1 MPCASITDKLHRP
14 NNNSN
19 NDSVLPP
26 ALALTSLPYH
36 LARAR
41 LAQLA
46 NPRPAARFSPTF
58 AHPPLTSASPS
69 QSQSQSYTQQQS
81 QSPPSP
87 PSDVVMLTSNKPS
100 PAFLPLVSLCHHSVA
115 PPSLTHAHPHPVPIS
130 SRRAAPLAHVVV
142 AGPTIMTSS
151 SADANRPSSAAA
163 LKPPSNNATTSSPHT
178 SANNNNN
185 NIANKSTKSNV
196 SNGSAVTPRGTLDSS
211 GTNENGPANTAS
223 CTSENRSRDY
233 HGIPNPAPGQ
243 KLTLPDLRE
252 RLIRQEETI
261 IFSLI
266 ERAQF
271 RMNDVIYKPGAF
283 TDLPDYSKKSPTLSS
298 KTTNPTTSASEN
310 VQAQNKHAVPVSFS
324 QYMLY
329 ELERC
334 HARVRRYTSPDEHPF
349 APAHI
354 LPPPVLPPLNY
365 PPTLVANDIN
375 YNAQIEGVYQSSIL
389 PSICE
394 AGDDQNYGSSATCDA
409 ACLQA
414 LSKRIHYGKFIAEAK
429 CQGDEATYERL
440 ARAGDRQGIWDLLT
454 DVKVED
460 IVYKRVENKARNYGS
475 GGVMDAGPRDEF
487 KVDPVVISNLYRD
500 FIIPLTKDVEV
511 DYILQRY
518 GAC

>member
-1 MPCASITDKLHRP
+1 
-14 NNNSN
+14 
-19 NDSVLPP
+19 
-26 ALALTSLPYH
+26 
-36 LARAR
+36 
-41 LAQLA
+41 
-46 NPRPAARFSPTF
+46 
-58 AHPPLTSASPS
+58 
-69 QSQSQSYTQQQS
+69 
-81 QSPPSP
+81 
-87 PSDVVMLTSNKPS
+87 MLTSNKPS
-100 PAFLPLVSLCHHSVA
+100 AAFLPLVALRHHSPA
-115 PPSLTHAHPHPVPIS
+115 PTSLSPAHPHAAPIS
-130 SRRAAPLAHVVV
+130 PRRAAPPAHVAV
-142 AGPTIMTSS
+142 AGPTIMMSS
-151 SADANRPSSAAA
+151 SADANNHTTPAAA
-163 LKPPSNNATTSSPHT
+163 VKLPSNMSSPQAN
-178 SANNNNN
+178 ANNNKSS
-185 NIANKSTKSNV
+185 ANKSAKSNV
-196 SNGSAVTPRGTLDSS
+196 SDEGAVTTRGTLDSN
-211 GTNENGPANTAS
+211 GTNENGSANTAP
-223 CTSENRSRDY
+223 CTPENRSRDY

-261 IFSLI
+261 IFALI

-283 TDLPDYSKKSPTLSS
+283 PDLPDYSLKKSPALSS
-298 KTTNPTTSASEN
+298 KSTKNGASPTEN
-310 VQAQNKHAVPVSFS
+310 GQAHNKHAVTVSFS

-349 APAHI
+349 APEHI
-354 LPPPVLPPLNY
+354 LPPPVLSPLNY

-375 YNAQIEGVYQSSIL
+375 YNVQIESVYQSSIL

-429 CQGDEATYERL
+429 CQGDEATYEGL

-460 IVYKRVENKARNYGS
+460 ILYKRVENKARNYGS
-475 GGVMDAGPRDEF
+475 GGVLDGGPRDEF
-487 KVDPVVISNLYRD
+487 KVDPMVIANLYRD

-511 DYILQRY
+511 DYILHRY
-518 GAC
+518 GAR

>member
-1 MPCASITDKLHRP
+1 
-14 NNNSN
+14 
-19 NDSVLPP
+19 
-26 ALALTSLPYH
+26 
-36 LARAR
+36 
-41 LAQLA
+41 
-46 NPRPAARFSPTF
+46 
-58 AHPPLTSASPS
+58 
-69 QSQSQSYTQQQS
+69 
-81 QSPPSP
+81 
-87 PSDVVMLTSNKPS
+87 MLNSNKPS
-100 PAFLPLVSLCHHSVA
+100 PAFLPLGPLRHHHSAA
-115 PPSLTHAHPHPVPIS
+115 PSSLPHVHPHAVPIS
-130 SRRAAPLAHVVV
+130 PRRATHPAHVAV
-142 AGPTIMTSS
+142 ARPTIMMSS
-151 SADANRPSSAAA
+151 SADANRPSSAAPV
-163 LKPPSNNATTSSPHT
+163 KQPSNNPSTSSPH
-178 SANNNNN
+178 AG
-185 NIANKSTKSNV
+185 ANKSAKSNV
-196 SNGSAVTPRGTLDSS
+196 SNGSAVTPRGTLDSNS
-211 GTNENGPANTAS
+211 TDENGAANTAS
-223 CTSENRSRDY
+223 WTSENRSRDY
-233 HGIPNPAPGQ
+233 HGIPNPVPGQ

-283 TDLPDYSKKSPTLSS
+283 TDLPDYSLKKSSALSS
-298 KTTNPTTSASEN
+298 KTTSSSTSGTEN
-310 VQAQNKHAVPVSFS
+310 GEAQNKQAVTVSFS

-365 PPTLVANDIN
+365 PPTLVSNDIN
-375 YNAQIEGVYQSSIL
+375 YNSQIEGVYRSSIL

-511 DYILQRY
+511 DYIVHRY
-518 GAC
+518 DAR